1 MPPVS
6 PHHVPPETLAAG
18 LEHIR
23 RSPVDDGSLELIVRR
38 PAVDQRE
45 VLDVAE
51 LDPAEG
57 MIGDTWRT
65 RGSSSTPD
73 GAADR
78 DAQLTLMNYRCAML
92 VAGSVDRVPLAG
104 DQLYVDLDLSG
115 ERLPAGTRLSIGQ
128 AVVEITAKPHRGC
141 QKFAARF
148 GATALRFVNVGT
160 SEIYGDVPAP
170 FREDQ
175 PVRPISPYAASKYG
189 AECFARVLHQ
199 GRGAPIVFLRP
210 FNAYGPAQSTD
221 RVIPEIIVRALRG
234 EPVRMT
240 QGRQTREFNYV
251 ADLVDA
257 MVRAAATDGVEGE
270 LFNLGCG
277 EDVAVRDV
285 ASTVLAML
293 GNPVEAHFGALPER
307 PTEIW
312 TMRSDSRRAVDR
324 LGWKPQ
330 HSLSDG
336 LAKTIAWYRREL
348 ADPASP
354 FAVP

>member
-1 MPPVS
+1 MNAQRGV
-6 PHHVPPETLAAG
+6 A
-18 LEHIR
+18 
-23 RSPVDDGSLELIVRR
+23 R
-38 PAVDQRE
+38 PA
-45 VLDVAE
+45 
-51 LDPAEG
+51 
-57 MIGDTWRT
+57 
-65 RGSSSTPD
+65 
-73 GAADR
+73 AA
-78 DAQLTLMNYRCAML
+78 
-92 VAGSVDRVPLAG
+92 
-104 DQLYVDLDLSG
+104 
-115 ERLPAGTRLSIGQ
+115 LPAGSRALVTGASGFIGSHLVRRLVADGVEVHALTSATSSVYGVRLVPVREQITVHEGSLADRSAMDALAGAVRPTHVFHLGAYTHVGKSWQRVDECIQVNVQGTVNLLQALERIGY
-128 AVVEITAKPHRGC
+128 R
-141 QKFAARF
+141 
-148 GATALRFVNVGT
+148 RFVNVGT

>member
-1 MPPVS
+1 VNAQRG
-6 PHHVPPETLAAG
+6 VA
-18 LEHIR
+18 
-23 RSPVDDGSLELIVRR
+23 R
-38 PAVDQRE
+38 PA
-45 VLDVAE
+45 
-51 LDPAEG
+51 
-57 MIGDTWRT
+57 
-65 RGSSSTPD
+65 
-73 GAADR
+73 AA
-78 DAQLTLMNYRCAML
+78 
-92 VAGSVDRVPLAG
+92 
-104 DQLYVDLDLSG
+104 
-115 ERLPAGTRLSIGQ
+115 LPAGSRALVTGASGFIGSHLVRRLVADGVEVHALTSATSSVYGVRLVPVREQITVHEGSLADRSAMDALAGAVRPTHVFHLGAYTHVGKSWQRVDECIQVNVQGTVNLLQ
-128 AVVEITAKPHRGC
+128 ALERVGYR
-141 QKFAARF
+141 
-148 GATALRFVNVGT
+148 RFVNVGT